1 MIKNHEKIFPLLMD
15 NHCDEII
22 FTLTLFGLIDLQL
35 LLGAAE
41 LGVKGLT
48 LYAHVGGYK

>member
-1 MIKNHEKIFPLLMD
+1 MD
-15 NHCDEII
+15 NHRDEII
-22 FTLTLFGLIDLQL
+22 FTLTLFGLINLQL
-35 LLGAAE
+35 SPGAAA